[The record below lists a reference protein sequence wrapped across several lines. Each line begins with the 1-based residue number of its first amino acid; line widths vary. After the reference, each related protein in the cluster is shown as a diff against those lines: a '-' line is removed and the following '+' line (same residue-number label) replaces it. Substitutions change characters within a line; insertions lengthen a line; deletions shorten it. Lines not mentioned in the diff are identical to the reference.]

1 MVNPLAKAFFT
12 FRTRGTVKFD
22 HALKQFNSKDRVR
35 IVQAAI
41 RDVLKPGQ
49 PVLKRRTPRSSGKP
63 FEYSQARKRRK
74 GWVTSPKHG
83 ALAATYFQRKSTKR
97 GTIMAKLGY
106 KKGFAWY
113 LNMQS
118 VGFTLRDGSKTK
130 PRNFA
135 TLVVK
140 TWKAKAMKEIPE
152 LIKVK
157 AEKRL
162 KRLLKA
168 KLKGR

>member
-1 MVNPLAKAFFT
+1 M
-12 FRTRGTVKFD
+12 
-22 HALKQFNSKDRVR
+22 
-35 IVQAAI
+35 
-41 RDVLKPGQ
+41 
-49 PVLKRRTPRSSGKP
+49 
-63 FEYSQARKRRK
+63 
-74 GWVTSPKHG
+74 TSPKHG

-118 VGFTLRDGSKTK
+118 VGFTLRDGTKTK

-168 KLKGR
+168 KLKGK